1 VTGLAGYQCVNVF
14 RKKVISGR
22 DDHKRRQRNSQMS
35 SSEQASEPT
44 MDEILASIRKIIS
57 DDGPGAEGAPQP
69 EAAAPEPAAPAGD
82 GLAEDLA
89 NALNDTPAPVE
100 EPDDILDL
108 TQIVEGHPQAA
119 EPQTEAPQ
127 GDALQAV
134 LGDMPEEPAAPEPMP
149 APEVAQGDQGEN
161 VGDVNIEALLAEAGV
176 QDTVVEAP
184 SEPQAPSGDDLSAMI
199 GHLDDSAAP
208 EAEEASISEA
218 LSAMTPLDD
227 TAAPEAEEASI
238 SEALSA
244 MTPQADE
251 PVAEAALDA
260 AMAEIAM
267 PEVEAAA
274 AAPVEAGL
282 NAGELTPEVIEQ
294 AAPVAE
300 SPELADIPEVPDV
313 SEAVA
318 EAPIQED
325 ASFEISEEVMADA
338 TQIAEP
344 VSEPEVPVEAA
355 ALAAVIEEPVAAE
368 SPEPA
373 EEQVS
378 KEVVEVAPASS
389 EGKTLEDSVKD
400 LLRPMLREWLD
411 DNMERIVQSEVASG
425 DLDKS

>member
-218 LSAMTPLDD
+218 LSAMTP
-227 TAAPEAEEASI
+227 
-238 SEALSA
+238 
-244 MTPQADE
+244 QADE

-274 AAPVEAGL
+274 AAPMEAGL

-355 ALAAVIEEPVAAE
+355 ALAAVIEEPAAAE

>member
-1 VTGLAGYQCVNVF
+1 
-14 RKKVISGR
+14 
-22 DDHKRRQRNSQMS
+22 MS

-244 MTPQADE
+244 MTPLDDTAAPEAEEASISEALSAMTPQADE

-274 AAPVEAGL
+274 AAAAPMEAGL

-355 ALAAVIEEPVAAE
+355 AALAAVIEEPAAAE

>member
-69 EAAAPEPAAPAGD
+69 EAAALEPAAPAGD

-199 GHLDDSAAP
+199 GHLDD
-208 EAEEASISEA
+208 
-218 LSAMTPLDD
+218 

-274 AAPVEAGL
+274 AAAAPMEAGL

-355 ALAAVIEEPVAAE
+355 AALAAVIEEPVAAE

-378 KEVVEVAPASS
+378 KEVVEAAPASS

>member
-69 EAAAPEPAAPAGD
+69 EAAALEPAAPAGD

-199 GHLDDSAAP
+199 GHLDD
-208 EAEEASISEA
+208 
-218 LSAMTPLDD
+218 

-267 PEVEAAA
+267 PEVEAAAAA

-355 ALAAVIEEPVAAE
+355 AALAAVIEEPVAAE